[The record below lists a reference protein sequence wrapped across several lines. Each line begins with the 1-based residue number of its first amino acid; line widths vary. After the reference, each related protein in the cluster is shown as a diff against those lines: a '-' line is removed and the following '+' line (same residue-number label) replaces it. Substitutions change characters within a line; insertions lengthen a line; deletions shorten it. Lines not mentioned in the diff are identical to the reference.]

1 MNYEFNLKNPA
12 FDRIVFLLT
21 VNKKKMTER
30 VIIGESGEVRLRL
43 DKNIGDVFYDETRP
57 IGTLLFN
64 FESNPERDWNIN
76 VMQIYEK
83 GFKIRL
89 SAKSIPKTIKPCVDF
104 LRQKYNNGEPSA
116 MFAAIRIWENY
127 FRCYNLNH
135 GADIFKDKSAMLC
148 KPFRVLS
155 EYKPWELEAVNA
167 LQTALHAEESQVEL
181 WYPVSKRP
189 LAEATPCECV
199 VGYSSFLPIIFYY
212 LNKIK
217 EWGLVF
223 QECKSCNNYF
233 LAKSKHFEICGD
245 ECRKAQAVEARRQ
258 FDERNKDEK
267 VELIYE
273 NHYQYWYNRLRR
285 LKKSNA
291 VESDVTAFTN
301 IFNDFRKSA
310 VKRKN
315 DVKSGKLKLSAF
327 TSWLAEQQNIVDSVV
342 KRGGEKWK

>member
-1 MNYEFNLKNPA
+1 MEYEFNLKNPA

-30 VIIGESGEVRLRL
+30 IIIGEAGEVRLRL
-43 DKNIGDVFYDETRP
+43 EQNIGDVFYDEARP
-57 IGTLLFN
+57 IGSLLFS
-64 FESNPERDWNIN
+64 FEANPERDWNVN
-76 VMQIYEK
+76 MMKIYEK
-83 GFKIRL
+83 GFKVRL
-89 SAKSIPKTIKPCVDF
+89 SAKSVPKAIKPCINF
-104 LRQKYNNGEPSA
+104 LHGKYISGEPSA
-116 MFAAIRIWENY
+116 MFAAIRTWENY
-127 FRCYNLNH
+127 LRCYNINH

-148 KPFRVLS
+148 KPFYVLS
-155 EYKPWELEAVNA
+155 EYRPWELEAVNA

-189 LAEATPCECV
+189 FECV
-199 VGYSSFLPIIFYY
+199 VAYSSFLPIIFYY

-223 QECKSCNNYF
+223 QECKVCNNYF
-233 LAKSKHFEICGD
+233 LVKSKHFEICGH

-258 FDERNKDEK
+258 FDERNNGEK
-267 VELIYE
+267 GEAIYE

-285 LKKSNA
+285 LKTGNA
-291 VESDVTAFTN
+291 AEADVTAFNDT
-301 IFNDFRKSA
+301 FNKFRKEA

-315 DVKSGKLKLSAF
+315 EVKSGKMKLSAF
-327 TSWLAEQQNIVDSVV
+327 TSWLAEQQNIVDSMV